1 MWNLNGRKILKC
13 PHCGMK
19 ISQCGNIWILLLQY
33 FFLKKIREIIFSD
46 VRFILHHCMSKSMEN
61 FYQESGRAGRDSQMA
76 KCILLYKFS
85 DISRLSTMVFTEQTG
100 LEKLYG
106 IVSYCL
112 NNSRWALYTVWKF
125 QDFCIAEILREI
137 TFEHSRSA

>member
-1 MWNLNGRKILKC
+1 
-13 PHCGMK
+13 
-19 ISQCGNIWILLLQY
+19 
-33 FFLKKIREIIFSD
+33 
-46 VRFILHHCMSKSMEN
+46 MSKSMEN
-61 FYQESGRAGRDSQMA
+61 FYQESGRAGRDNQIA

-112 NNSRWALYTVWKF
+112 NNSRWVSHSDFTTELCSKKLSKF
-125 QDFCIAEILREI
+125 EVEAWLC
-137 TFEHSRSA
+137 